1 MSTTPTN
8 HWKVGLFVLSG
19 VVLALC
25 ALVFLGVESLRN
37 EHVRYH
43 TYFDEP
49 VQGLDIGSPI
59 EFRGVK
65 VGQVADIRIAENRRH
80 VQVVLALFTKNLRN
94 LGLVAGS
101 PEDDDDTRMVVPP
114 DLRVLMALQGI
125 TGVKTLQLDFVD
137 SRRSPAP
144 VLPFVPEKNYIPS
157 APSMITKLQDSVA
170 TAVDRIPEMTDALV
184 GMATRADRI
193 LATFE
198 EARLAERTAGV
209 LDRADSAFASIKSG
223 VDAAALGKVSAQAQA
238 SFASLDATIQRAN
251 AVLARLDG
259 ETGVLASVQ
268 RTSNAIGDVVTASPA
283 LGEEVASTL
292 REFQEAA
299 ASVRRLADALER
311 NPDMLLK
318 GRGQGE

>member
-37 EHVRYH
+37 EHMRYH

-49 VQGLDIGSPI
+49 VQGLDVGAPI

-65 VGQVADIRIAENRRH
+65 VGQVAAIRIASDRRH
-80 VQVVLALFTKNLRN
+80 VDVVLALFTDNIRS
-94 LGLVAGS
+94 LGIGGGK
-101 PEDDDDTRMVVPP
+101 DGDGDDTRMNVPP
-114 DLRVLMALQGI
+114 DLRVLMAMQGV
-125 TGVKTLQLDFVD
+125 TGQKTLQIDFVD
-137 SRRSPAP
+137 PTRTPAP
-144 VLPFVPEKNYIPS
+144 ALPFTPDKNYIPS
-157 APSMITKLQDSVA
+157 APSMITKIQDSVSN
-170 TAVDRIPEMTDALV
+170 AVERVPEMADALAA
-184 GMATRADRI
+184 MAKRADHI
-193 LATFE
+193 LADFE
-198 EARLAERTAGV
+198 EAKLAERTTAA
-209 LDRADSAFASIKSG
+209 LIRADQAFASMQAG
-223 VDAAALGKVSAQAQA
+223 FDDAALGKVSAQAQA

-259 ETGVLASVQ
+259 DTGLLASVQ
-268 RTSNAIGDVVTASPA
+268 RASNALGDAVTAAP
-283 LGEEVASTL
+283 LGEELASTL
-292 REFQEAA
+292 RELQEAA

-318 GRGQGE
+318 GRGQGN

>member
-37 EHVRYH
+37 DHVRYH

-49 VQGLDIGSPI
+49 VQGLNIGAPI

-65 VGQVADIRIAENRRH
+65 VGQVADIRIAPDRRH
-80 VQVVLALFTKNLRN
+80 VDVVLALFTDNLRG
-94 LGLVAGS
+94 LGIAEGTD
-101 PEDDDDTRMVVPP
+101 EDDTRMNVPA
-114 DLRVLMALQGI
+114 DLRVLMALQGV
-125 TGVKTLQLDFVD
+125 TGQKTLQIDFVD
-137 SRRSPAP
+137 PTRTPAP
-144 VLPFVPEKNYIPS
+144 ALPFTPDKNYIPS
-157 APSMITKLQDSVA
+157 APSMITKIQDSVSN
-170 TAVDRIPEMTDALV
+170 AVERVPEMADALAA
-184 GMATRADRI
+184 MAKRADRI
-193 LATFE
+193 LADFE
-198 EARLAERTAGV
+198 EAKLAERTTAA
-209 LDRADSAFASIKSG
+209 LIRADQAFASMQAG
-223 VDAAALGKVSAQAQA
+223 FDGAALGKVSAQAQA

-259 ETGVLASVQ
+259 DTGLLASVQ
-268 RTSNAIGDVVTASPA
+268 RASNALGDAITTAP
-283 LGEEVASTL
+283 LGEELASTL
-292 REFQEAA
+292 RELQEAA

-318 GRGQGE
+318 GRAKGD